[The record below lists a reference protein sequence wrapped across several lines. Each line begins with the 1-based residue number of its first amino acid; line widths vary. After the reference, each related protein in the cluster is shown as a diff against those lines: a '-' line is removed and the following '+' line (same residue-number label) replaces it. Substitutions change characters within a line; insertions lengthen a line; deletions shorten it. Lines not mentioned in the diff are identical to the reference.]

1 MVASLLHVKNTQNYH
16 AQLQKESNYFSQT
29 PFDMVTCKNTLS
41 LMVSMRSYSW
51 SKFPLPK
58 TWSMTEPIGWFWS
71 SLPQFSMMV
80 HALLKTR
87 VTKIKTSNGF
97 TV

>member
-1 MVASLLHVKNTQNYH
+1 MYHKAQQPLEVFTAFNCSHQMGASHLHVKNTQNDH

-41 LMVSMRSYSW
+41 FMVSMRSYSW

-58 TWSMTEPIGWFWS
+58 T
-71 SLPQFSMMV
+71 
-80 HALLKTR
+80 
-87 VTKIKTSNGF
+87 
-97 TV
+97 